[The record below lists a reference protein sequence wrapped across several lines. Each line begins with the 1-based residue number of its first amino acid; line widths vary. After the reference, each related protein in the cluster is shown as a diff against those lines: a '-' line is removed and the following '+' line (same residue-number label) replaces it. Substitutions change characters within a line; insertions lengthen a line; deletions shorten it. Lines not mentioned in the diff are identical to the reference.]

1 MDQFSWALEQFTSC
15 TEKKEQQQK
24 KKRLRKEEKTGA
36 RHRRTVHDIQLTG
49 SVSVVSFLWRRV
61 GLRLCV
67 WEHAILNVALKNSH
81 QAAPC
86 WPWAESEQ
94 TLQAGNQDF
103 NRVALSSDPESLG
116 QMQDVTT
123 TPHPLLLF
131 SPLPPAPSHYPICQF
146 SSTSFHQHH
155 YHHLLFV
162 SSCFIGWLLTLWPIR
177 STPPRCAGMNG
188 PPCGPASPSWGRPPH
203 DRGPDGRTDSRVAR
217 VDGGACRKR
226 SLGGKQRSWWG
237 RK

>member
-15 TEKKEQQQK
+15 TEKEEQKK
-24 KKRLRKEEKTGA
+24 KKRLSKEEKTGA

-103 NRVALSSDPESLG
+103 NRAALSSDPESLG

-131 SPLPPAPSHYPICQF
+131 SPLPPAPSHYPHLSILLDLLP
-146 SSTSFHQHH
+146 STPLPPPPLCK
-155 YHHLLFV
+155 LLFYWMAAHSV
-162 SSCFIGWLLTLWPIR
+162 ANQEHSSPMRWHERPTLR
-177 STPPRCAGMNG
+177 SSFTILRTASSRPRPRWSNRQSC
-188 PPCGPASPSWGRPPH
+188 CSGR
-203 DRGPDGRTDSRVAR
+203 RWSMQKT
-217 VDGGACRKR
+217 
-226 SLGGKQRSWWG
+226 
-237 RK
+237 